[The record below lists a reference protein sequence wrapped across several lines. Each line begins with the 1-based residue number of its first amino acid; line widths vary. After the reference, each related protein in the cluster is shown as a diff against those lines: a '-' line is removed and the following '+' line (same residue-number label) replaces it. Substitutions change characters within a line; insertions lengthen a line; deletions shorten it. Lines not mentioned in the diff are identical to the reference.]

1 MIGAG
6 SGISPY
12 LPILEEATN
21 HKNEE
26 LCWFKFDSAK
36 LLFIAREGEQ
46 ISWISNYL
54 FNIFNNEYITK
65 NLEFSIYITLQ
76 KNVKTLPSFLFWRAF
91 LLIGRKGKRRI
102 IKRDRLNSNSNIE
115 DNGII
120 SNEEVSN
127 NKVNVKFGRP
137 NFESIFKEM
146 KVMNQK
152 LYI

>member
-1 MIGAG
+1 M
-6 SGISPY
+6 
-12 LPILEEATN
+12 
-21 HKNEE
+21 
-26 LCWFKFDSAK
+26 
-36 LLFIAREGEQ
+36 LFIAREGEQ

-152 LYI
+152 LYVYSTTSPALNNHLFEVIQKVKRESGIKIHHTFESSY